1 MSEAMSDFPSLASLA
16 AIPYLDDRGQL
27 PDGFQARVGIYA
39 IFDAVQVLQYVGY
52 SRDVSLSLKQHLVRQ
67 PQACYWV
74 KVHTI
79 DRPSRTLLEG
89 GRDAWIAENGS
100 LPSGNGPDEGLWNHP
115 IDAKVQMTAAEQAEY
130 DNALT
135 ETGQSKVL
143 KQVARRVEAAILD
156 VLKTRG
162 VQVEIRFNPKL
173 KETGLLDLK

>member
-1 MSEAMSDFPSLASLA
+1 MSDFPSLSSLT

-27 PDGFQARVGIYA
+27 PDGFQTQVGIYA
-39 IFDAVQVLQYVGY
+39 IFDAAEVLQYVGY

-67 PQACYWV
+67 PHACHWV

-79 DRPSRTLLEG
+79 DRPSRTILEG
-89 GRDAWIAENGS
+89 GRDAWIAENGQI
-100 LPSGNGPDEGLWNHP
+100 PSGNGPDQGTWNQP
-115 IDAKVQMTAAEQAEY
+115 IDAKVQMTAAEQSDY

-143 KQVARRVEAAILD
+143 KQVARRVEAAVLE